1 MTIDA
6 ELAAAAADAVREG
19 RAESVSAWVNEAL
32 KERADKESKLAA
44 LRAAIADY
52 EAEYGAF
59 TDEELAAQERADRE
73 AAARV
78 REEARRR
85 RAAT

>member
-6 ELAAAAADAVREG
+6 EVAAAAAAAVREG

-32 KERADKESKLAA
+32 TERVAKERRLAA
-44 LRAAIADY
+44 AAEAIALY
-52 EAEYGAF
+52 EAQYGVI
-59 TDEELAAQERADRE
+59 TEEEMAEQERADRE

-85 RAAT
+85 REAG